1 MRVALVSLGGAA
13 LAVLLLGCG
22 TPRND
27 GPALEAPAASA
38 LADSL
43 RAVLSQRF
51 EPPVEVRFGKFA
63 NPANGD
69 SIPGYV
75 VRISA
80 PFEMVD
86 EDTIPHEWLRVRFA
100 SRGWTL
106 DAEADGPD
114 GSSYRA
120 LSGDA
125 AVTVEAAWEDLHE
138 PADVADWYSLTLGIP
153 TRGPGLRCPDQAR
166 KRSFRML
173 MELVE
178 GAGRLSPW
186 RRRSR
191 NP

>member
-1 MRVALVSLGGAA
+1 MPASLGSLGGAA

-22 TPRND
+22 APRND
-27 GPALEAPAASA
+27 EPTLDASTASA

-43 RAVLSQRF
+43 RAVLSERF

-63 NPANGD
+63 DPADGD

-86 EDTIPHEWLRVRFA
+86 EDTIPHEWLRARFA
-100 SRGWTL
+100 SGGWTL

-120 LSGDA
+120 LSGGT

-153 TRGPGLRCPDQAR
+153 TRAPSCRGTTRLGKAVDPGRAP
-166 KRSFRML
+166 
-173 MELVE
+173 
-178 GAGRLSPW
+178 
-186 RRRSR
+186 
-191 NP
+191 